1 MDSVTTDTVAF
12 KIRLRQIY
20 SESSEKTIALV
31 DKFKIQYGQIYSS
44 EILAICDTEEHLK
57 SNMDRFIA

>member
-12 KIRLRQIY
+12 KIRLGQIY

-31 DKFKIQYGQIYSS
+31 DKFKIQYGQIYSKVTP
-44 EILAICDTEEHLK
+44 L
-57 SNMDRFIA
+57 